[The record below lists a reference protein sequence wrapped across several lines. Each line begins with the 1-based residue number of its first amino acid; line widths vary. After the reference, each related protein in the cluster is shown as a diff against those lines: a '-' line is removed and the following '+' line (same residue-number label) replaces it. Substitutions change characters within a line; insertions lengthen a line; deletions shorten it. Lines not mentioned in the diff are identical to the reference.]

1 MELFQELTNSL
12 ILDNLNVI
20 MNGLYKKAV
29 FFRINTT
36 FGGIKAKYENKITN
50 LAGCKHRF

>member
-36 FGGIKAKYENKITN
+36 FGGIKKQNMKTKLPI
-50 LAGCKHRF
+50 